1 MALTPKWFRG
11 YVRDGSYEAA
21 EPLRCMRLLDEMLMV
36 FKGRRILF
44 QTISFVGKPKRFLK
58 VSTNELLAFGEMTSK
73 GDIPL

>member
-1 MALTPKWFRG
+1 MDHMKRLSLFDAC
-11 YVRDGSYEAA
+11 A
-21 EPLRCMRLLDEMLMV
+21 LLDEMLMV